1 MNKERIFDVKNN
13 INNDKKIV
21 NQIYKSNNKK
31 YFITTY
37 GCQLNVHESEKL
49 AGVLEELGF
58 THTEQMAEAKIII
71 YNTCAIREGAEDRA
85 LGNIGSLKKFKQKN
99 KDVIL
104 IVCGCMTQQKEN
116 AQKLKNMFPFIDII
130 LGTSNLHEF
139 KSILLNFIK
148 EHKKICNINDDFNL
162 TSENMPLYR
171 TSGENAWV
179 NIMQGCNNFCSYCI
193 VPYVRGRERSRPLK
207 DIIQEIKHIIKE
219 NKYKK
224 ITLLG
229 QNVNSYGNDL
239 KENEFQEK
247 PKFAKLLKEICSL
260 EGDFKLTFMT
270 SHPKDLTSNV
280 IDVIANNDKM
290 LKEIHLPIQSGSN
303 KILKLMNRNYSVEKY
318 LSIINEIKEKIP
330 NVRLSTDIIV
340 GFPQETDEDFNET
353 LELLKKVKYDNVFA
367 FMYSKRSG
375 TPASVM
381 DGQVDEKVKKI
392 RVNKVLQLV
401 KSLSKK

>member
-1 MNKERIFDVKNN
+1 
-13 INNDKKIV
+13 
-21 NQIYKSNNKK
+21 
-31 YFITTY
+31 
-37 GCQLNVHESEKL
+37 
-49 AGVLEELGF
+49 
-58 THTEQMAEAKIII
+58 
-71 YNTCAIREGAEDRA
+71 
-85 LGNIGSLKKFKQKN
+85 
-99 KDVIL
+99 
-104 IVCGCMTQQKEN
+104 
-116 AQKLKNMFPFIDII
+116 
-130 LGTSNLHEF
+130 
-139 KSILLNFIK
+139 
-148 EHKKICNINDDFNL
+148 
-162 TSENMPLYR
+162 MPLYR

-207 DIIQEIKHIIKE
+207 DIIQEINHIIKE

-247 PKFAKLLKEICSL
+247 PTFAKLLKEICSL

-270 SHPKDLTSNV
+270 SHPKDLTSDV

-381 DGQVDEKVKKI
+381 EGQVDEKVKKI

>member
-21 NQIYKSNNKK
+21 NQIYKENNKK

-207 DIIQEIKHIIKE
+207 DIIQEINHIIKE

-239 KENEFQEK
+239 KENELQEK
-247 PKFAKLLKEICSL
+247 PTFAKLLKEICSL

-270 SHPKDLTSNV
+270 SHPKDLTSDV

-381 DGQVDEKVKKI
+381 EGQVDEKVKKI